1 MITYILTNNKN
12 AKIYGTNCNVH
23 IHFQRNQL
31 KMLEILSHQKYLSV
45 KNKDFS
51 GDEFHHCLKYIY
63 LKKNILSQIP
73 FFFLSFWKECK
84 KSSQLPTPCKGN

>member
-1 MITYILTNNKN
+1 
-12 AKIYGTNCNVH
+12 
-23 IHFQRNQL
+23 
-31 KMLEILSHQKYLSV
+31 
-45 KNKDFS
+45 
-51 GDEFHHCLKYIY
+51 LKYIY